1 MDREPAVTESA
12 GTSDEGAPEPP
23 ADWRIDDL
31 AQRAGVAVDT
41 IRYYQRE
48 GLLPTGER
56 AGRTLRY
63 GPAHLERLERIRGLQ
78 ARRFSL
84 AAIRALLDHDGS
96 VEGLLAGREGATYD
110 HDSLIDAAGLPLE
123 LAHGLEQ
130 AGLLRAPDEYGR
142 AGYDTEDLDVL
153 QAFGHLSALGVPRHV
168 LVELASVV
176 ADGVDRLQ
184 HDVAALFVDQ
194 AGASWSP
201 EAREKFRCGTREQSG
216 RVVRDLRVINEYVQH
231 RTIQRMV
238 LETLN
243 RGDDAP
249 GGPPATP

>member
-1 MDREPAVTESA
+1 MNRRPAATEPGGASA
-12 GTSDEGAPEPP
+12 EGAT
-23 ADWRIDDL
+23 DWRIDDL

-56 AGRTLRY
+56 SGRTLRY

-110 HDSLIDAAGLPLE
+110 LTSLVEAAGVSRELVAALE
-123 LAHGLEQ
+123 G
-130 AGLLRAPDEYGR
+130 AGVLRAPDEYGR
-142 AGYDTEDLDVL
+142 DGYDSEDLDVL
-153 QAFGHLSALGVPRHV
+153 HAFADLGAMGVPEV
-168 LVELASVV
+168 ALARLAEVIVRGV
-176 ADGVDRLQ
+176 ARLQ
-184 HDVAALFVDQ
+184 RDVAAVFEPGSDER
-194 AGASWSP
+194 WP
-201 EAREKFRCGTREQSG
+201 DDDRERFRCGTRDQSG
-216 RVVRDLRVINEYVQH
+216 RVVRDLRTVHEYVQH

-238 LETLN
+238 LETLD
-243 RGDDAP
+243 RAD
-249 GGPPATP
+249 

>member
-1 MDREPAVTESA
+1 MIPRPAA
-12 GTSDEGAPEPP
+12 DAPGGAPLEGG

-48 GLLPTGER
+48 GLLPAGER
-56 AGRTLRY
+56 VGRSLRY

-96 VEGLLAGREGATYD
+96 VEGLLAGREGETFD
-110 HDSLIDAAGLPLE
+110 HDSLVDASGVPVT
-123 LAHGLEQ
+123 LADGLEQ

-142 AGYDTEDLDVL
+142 AGYDSEDLDVL
-153 QAFGHLSALGVPRHV
+153 QAFGDLRALGVPDDV
-168 LVELASVV
+168 LVELAAVV
-176 ADGVDRLQ
+176 VQGVDRLQ
-184 HDVAALFVDQ
+184 HEVAAVF
-194 AGASWSP
+194 AGESGTPWRP
-201 EAREKFRCGTREQSG
+201 EARERFRCGTRDQSG
-216 RVVRDLRVINEYVQH
+216 RVVRDLRVVHEYVQH

-238 LETLN
+238 LETLS
-243 RGDDAP
+243 RLD
-249 GGPPATP
+249 